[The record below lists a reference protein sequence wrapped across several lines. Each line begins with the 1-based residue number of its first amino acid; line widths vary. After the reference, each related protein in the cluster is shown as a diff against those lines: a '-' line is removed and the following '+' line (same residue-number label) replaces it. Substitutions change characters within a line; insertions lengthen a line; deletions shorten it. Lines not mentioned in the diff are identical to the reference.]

1 MTAAADIAVYTDSG
15 GLRVGANPLVCRANL
30 EIHPDRLVFDSQW
43 QIVLFRLSRVYTLP
57 RSAITRICEGKKFIM
72 RELRIEH
79 TSDTHPS
86 PLIFWPQNMA
96 MLQKKLREFEFPVA
110 T

>member
-1 MTAAADIAVYTDSG
+1 MKAAADIAVYTDSG
-15 GLRVGANPLVCRANL
+15 GLRVGANPLICRANL

-72 RELRIEH
+72 REFAYRAHIRY
-79 TSDTHPS
+79 TS
-86 PLIFWPQNMA
+86 
-96 MLQKKLREFEFPVA
+96 VA
-110 T
+110 SDILAAKYGDASEEAPRV